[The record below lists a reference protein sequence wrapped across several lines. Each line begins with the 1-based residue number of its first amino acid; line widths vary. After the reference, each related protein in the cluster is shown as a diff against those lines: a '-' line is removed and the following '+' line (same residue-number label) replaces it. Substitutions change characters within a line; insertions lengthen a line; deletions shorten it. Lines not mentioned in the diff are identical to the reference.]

1 MSEWSPVM
9 LLGVNESLIGTRS
22 GQAPGY
28 QVSCREDELNA
39 AEEEKLLSLAPEQ

>member
-9 LLGVNESLIGTRS
+9 LLGVNESLIGECS

-28 QVSCREDELNA
+28 HVSCRED
-39 AEEEKLLSLAPEQ
+39 KQLLSLAPEQ

>member
-9 LLGVNESLIGTRS
+9 LLGVNESLIGACS

-28 QVSCREDELNA
+28 LVSCRQDELHS
-39 AEEEKLLSLAPEQ
+39 AEQEKLLSLASV